1 LIQTLCGIFV
11 VTVIVAVANAA
22 LTMGR
27 GHKEVKGRKEV
38 EEGTMSVME

>member
-11 VTVIVAVANAA
+11 VTVIFAVANAA

-27 GHKEVKGRKEV
+27 GLKKVKGRKEV
-38 EEGTMSVME
+38 EEGTMSVVE

>member
-1 LIQTLCGIFV
+1 MFQPLRIFV

-27 GHKEVKGRKEV
+27 GLKEVKGVEQKKERASWNS
-38 EEGTMSVME
+38 E